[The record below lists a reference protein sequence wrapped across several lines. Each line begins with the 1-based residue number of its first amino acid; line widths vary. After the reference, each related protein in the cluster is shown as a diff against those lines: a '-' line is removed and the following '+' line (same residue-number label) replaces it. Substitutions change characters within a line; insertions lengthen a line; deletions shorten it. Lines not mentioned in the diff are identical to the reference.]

1 MDQEDEL
8 DKLIDL
14 TATRIFCGV
23 FMAGVALALL
33 GQVLGLPLHGFFLML
48 GGAIVISG
56 LTLDLTHLIFY
67 RRGNL
72 NGRPSVKNR
81 IRALRFNAN
90 EMTQAELAAK
100 VGVTRQTVIAIEN
113 GKYSPS
119 LELAFASLP
128 LLASGSRK
136 SSVMGQRKEKR
147 TLMNESELY
156 FSRRKT
162 ARIAGAFY
170 AVLALAMFPQMLRD
184 SLIVV
189 GDAAATGRNIL
200 ANALLFRMSIF
211 GDLVCYVA
219 FAVLAM
225 CLYSLLKDVGREA
238 ARLMVALVL
247 VAVPIAMLSAS
258 NELAALVL
266 LQGNDPA
273 QAMLFLGLF
282 KDGILIAE
290 IFMGLWLFPLGW
302 LFF

>member
-1 MDQEDEL
+1 
-8 DKLIDL
+8 
-14 TATRIFCGV
+14 
-23 FMAGVALALL
+23 
-33 GQVLGLPLHGFFLML
+33 
-48 GGAIVISG
+48 
-56 LTLDLTHLIFY
+56 
-67 RRGNL
+67 
-72 NGRPSVKNR
+72 
-81 IRALRFNAN
+81 
-90 EMTQAELAAK
+90 
-100 VGVTRQTVIAIEN
+100 
-113 GKYSPS
+113 
-119 LELAFASLP
+119 
-128 LLASGSRK
+128 
-136 SSVMGQRKEKR
+136 
-147 TLMNESELY
+147 
-156 FSRRKT
+156 
-162 ARIAGAFY
+162 
-170 AVLALAMFPQMLRD
+170 MFPQMLRD

-302 LFF
+302 LFFKSGFMPKTLGILLMAGCFGYLADSFAGLVMPDWRALTAKGVTLPAVAELATVFWLLAFGVKRPAQEKLPPVTA